1 MSDVQPLLNLA
12 LRLNNSGLSDLSRFS
27 SEARNTAEDE
37 RQRRRSATRQPVE
50 PTTGGPMG
58 ITIDDVEALKRE
70 LAELPRNQPRQVT
83 KQEAIAMLAGHLGAA
98 KRRGYSPEELAN
110 LLSAKGIA
118 INTATLRGYLR
129 RNRKKRGAAG
139 RAATPARLVNGAQ
152 AAQPRSAQ
160 ATPTVN
166 RSESPAAAVQSQAV
180 GGAAPSPAEARSPLE
195 TRSARE
201 ATAPVR

>member
-1 MSDVQPLLNLA
+1 
-12 LRLNNSGLSDLSRFS
+12 
-27 SEARNTAEDE
+27 
-37 RQRRRSATRQPVE
+37 
-50 PTTGGPMG
+50 MG

-129 RNRKKRGAAG
+129 RNRKKRGRAG
-139 RAATPARLVNGAQ
+139 KKLTQGRVTSDAAATQAPSAAATATPIRSASPAISAQSPAVGGPAQ
-152 AAQPRSAQ
+152 AA
-160 ATPTVN
+160 T
-166 RSESPAAAVQSQAV
+166 
-180 GGAAPSPAEARSPLE
+180 EARSAPE
-195 TRSARE
+195 SKGAKDAPHTAR
-201 ATAPVR
+201 